1 MAQKKLQTDVEKFQ
15 TNYDWM
21 KLELEEEA
29 NNNEEHNKSIVTA
42 TSESSDSQAKLDE
55 VRN

>member
-15 TNYDWM
+15 TNY
-21 KLELEEEA
+21 EEA

-42 TSESSDSQAKLDE
+42 TSESSDSQDNVDE
-55 VRN
+55 IRNQV